1 MKKKDSIP
9 KEAIKNSPDGI
20 PNDSRR
26 PDVQWRTR
34 IIALSILDLK
44 TLQEEEKKK
53 KKRERGRNR
62 GVYRKWVVECAR

>member
-1 MKKKDSIP
+1 MKKGYPEGSNQKFP
-9 KEAIKNSPDGI
+9 RWGPRRI

-44 TLQEEEKKK
+44 TLREGKYEEKR
-53 KKRERGRNR
+53 KRRRGR
-62 GVYRKWVVECAR
+62 GEFELFI